1 MKAVILNQYSLGVN
15 SLNKSRIKSRIATV
29 ACASVLFLTAC
40 ASVVTQPDWK
50 FIQSVGGLT
59 VGQLEMI
66 DGIYYLPVNMS
77 VASHSKPAMVCVDT
91 AARVAG
97 KQIFL
102 SVQTDSRENQ
112 PNASSECP
120 KARIGGIPDG
130 NYRVMYR
137 GPEGNMTKVGDVV
150 ADLANV
156 PVGSL

>member
-1 MKAVILNQYSLGVN
+1 MKALMVSRSCLAVN
-15 SLNKSRIKSRIATV
+15 SQKQFRIKSILLTV

-59 VGQLEMI
+59 VGELEMI

-77 VASHSKPAMVCVDT
+77 VASYTKSDMVCVGSS
-91 AARVAG
+91 ARVAG

-102 SVQTDSRENQ
+102 SVQTDSRENRI
-112 PNASSECP
+112 NATPDCP

-130 NYRVMYR
+130 NYRVMYKD
-137 GPEGNMTKVGDVV
+137 PDGNKTKVGDVI
-150 ADLANV
+150 ADLANA